1 MEYWVACILFYEF
14 NQCAFFFFLFV
25 VGSCSSERLEHLD
38 SYYGV
43 WITTLSQ
50 LSHQVVELTLP
61 CEPLLPSPSFLFI
74 DRYRVNRLLRLGN

>member
-1 MEYWVACILFYEF
+1 MRIFL
-14 NQCAFFFFLFV
+14 FFFLLFV